1 MYILDLFSGGGGL
14 TEGFLR
20 EQFQPVAHVE
30 MDNHACSTLKTRLYF
45 NILKNNNHLD
55 DYYAYITN
63 EISLDQLFD
72 DNYDLLKNVNSSI
85 FNEEINDNSE
95 KNIIKNVKV
104 LMKKQNI
111 EHINGII
118 GGPPCQAYSCAGRG
132 RLCGDMKKDPRN
144 YLYKHYLSFLEE
156 FSPNFFVFENVPGM
170 LSAKTNIKIFP
181 DFEKKLRKLG
191 YSIDYKILSAVNFN
205 VLQNRKRLIIVG
217 VKDNINSFFDY
228 NFEKNNYKS
237 FKVWDILSD
246 LPKLQAG
253 EGDDNPREYI
263 NRPSKYLK
271 KYDLRNRKDKVIQH
285 SARKHNNQDREI
297 YRLTIQAWNENHNRI
312 KYEELPEGLKTHK
325 NEKSFTDRF
334 KIVAG
339 DLNFSHTVMAHLS
352 KDGHYFIH
360 PDIEQARSITARE
373 AARIQS
379 FPDNYKFEGPR
390 TSQFVQIGNAVPPLM
405 AQGLAK
411 RINDIL

>member
-20 EQFQPVAHVE
+20 EQFQPIAHVE
-30 MDNHACSTLKTRLYF
+30 MDKHACSTLKTRLYF

-63 EISLDQLFD
+63 EISLDQLFS
-72 DNYDLLKNVNSSI
+72 DNFDLLKKVESSI

-95 KNIIKNVKV
+95 KYIIKNIKV
-104 LMKKQNI
+104 LMKNQNI
-111 EHINGII
+111 KHIDGII

-132 RLCGDMKKDPRN
+132 RLFEDMKKDPRN
-144 YLYKHYLSFLEE
+144 YLYKHYLNFLEE
-156 FSPNFFVFENVPGM
+156 FSPCFFVFENVPGM
-170 LSAKTNIKIFP
+170 LSAKTDIKIFP
-181 DFEKKLRKLG
+181 DFESKLRKLG
-191 YSIDYKILSAVNFN
+191 YSIDYDILSATNFN

-217 VKDNINSFFDY
+217 VKENVNSFFDY
-228 NFEKNNYKS
+228 NFEKNNIKN
-237 FKVWDILSD
+237 FKVWDLLLD

-253 EGDDNPREYI
+253 EGDDNPRDYI
-263 NRPSKYLK
+263 NKPTKYLK
-271 KYDLRNRKDKVIQH
+271 KYNLRNNKDKVIQH
-285 SARKHNNQDREI
+285 SARKHNERDRDI
-297 YRLTIQAWNENHNRI
+297 YRLVINAWNDNHNRI
-312 KYEELPEGLKTHK
+312 KYDELPEELKSHK
-325 NEKSFTDRF
+325 NRKSFTDRF

-339 DLNFSHTVMAHLS
+339 DLNYSHTVMAHLS

-360 PDIEQARSITARE
+360 PDIEQARSITVRE

-411 RINDIL
+411 RIYDIF